1 MEPKAASGG
10 KKLLGGKGKL
20 AQFVRK
26 NKALSAVIAVVGG
39 YVAYKELHKGNSEEV
54 LEGVVGEGSGTPNG
68 NYTPLNPE
76 EEVVAG
82 EPGEP
87 GEPGEEGPE
96 GPPGEAPEQESP
108 GGNVPNEV
116 PSGTPGGSKPGLT
129 VNGKFF
135 QGATGKTIVGSG
147 ESAGNKKWIE
157 YRIDFAGSSQ
167 RWRYFTATG
176 NWSKVSD
183 SKGGPT
189 GSGEDSS
196 KGTGA
201 ANKPVGVGIGNGQ
214 PLPAPPQHN
223 ADHPDAINTGNQCI
237 SGGVGS
243 HTAPSGYHLFCDKGW
258 IWRSKDATPKS
269 KPGTGGGGG
278 APPPSAPPPSA
289 PPNCPAGT
297 VQNIQQSRAE
307 AQRLQGEINDLTN
320 TINAHPNAKEKSAWI
335 ANRASKQQKRDEF
348 QGAVDRGRA
357 QPGCGGV

>member
-26 NKALSAVIAVVGG
+26 NKALSAVIAAVGG
-39 YVAYKELHKGNSEEV
+39 YVVYKEIHKGSGEEV
-54 LEGVVGEGSGTPNG
+54 LEGSVVGEGSGTPNG
-68 NYTPLNPE
+68 DYLPLNPE

-96 GPPGEAPEQESP
+96 GPPGEPAEKED
-108 GGNVPNEV
+108 GGGGVPNEV
-116 PSGTPGGSKPGLT
+116 PDNSGGGGSKPGLT
-129 VNGKFF
+129 VNGHFF

-167 RWRYFTATG
+167 RWRYFPSTG
-176 NWSKVSD
+176 NWSKVGD

-189 GSGEDSS
+189 GSGQDSS
-196 KGTGA
+196 KGPGA
-201 ANKPVGVGIGNGQ
+201 ANKPTAPAVGVGGGHA
-214 PLPAPPQHN
+214 LPPPPQHN
-223 ADHPDAINTGNQCI
+223 PDHPDAVNTGNPCI

-243 HTAPSGYHLFCDKGW
+243 HAAPNGYHLFCDKGW
-258 IWRSKDATPKS
+258 IWRAKDAAPKPKPTPA
-269 KPGTGGGGG
+269 PAPAAPVAPA
-278 APPPSAPPPSA
+278 APPS
-289 PPNCPAGT
+289 CPAGT
-297 VQNIQQSRAE
+297 VQNIQQNRAE
-307 AQRLQGEINDLTN
+307 VSRLTGEIQSLKASKPKGWAANV
-320 TINAHPNAKEKSAWI
+320 ASKE
-335 ANRASKQQKRDEF
+335 ANRNAA

-357 QPGCGGV
+357 QPGCGNV